1 MSSALDFAISFI
13 GSFSSALIARRLF
26 AMRFTPFRALVFAL
40 IYAGIAAVLRR
51 FVRRAGL

>member
-1 MSSALDFAISFI
+1 MSSVIDFAIAFI

-40 IYAGIAAVLRR
+40 IYSAVAAALRR
-51 FVRRAGL
+51 LVRRAGL